1 MGKSFVC
8 TCDDVTVEDI
18 RHAIA
23 KGYRDIES
31 VKRYTGFG
39 TGPCQG
45 KNCLRTVAR
54 ILEEEAGLSAE
65 QVLPFTP
72 RPPFRAITYGELAKI
87 DPDTVGE
94 IPGPGVPPHHEAFEG
109 EGPEGFPGAG
119 AHPLRPEGPVP
130 ERAETVIIG
139 GGMLG
144 LALAYNLA
152 KEGHTDVVVLEKGYL
167 CSGASGRNGGGI
179 RAQWVSPTNIQI
191 ARRSIELCKNFARDH
206 KINIWFRQ
214 GGYLFLAADEKTAK
228 MLEQSIPIHNANGV
242 PTRMLAPGGARDV
255 VPELD
260 TSRFIAAA
268 YNPEDGTFFPWP
280 FLWGYANDAT
290 KLGVKIETFTRV
302 VGMDVSDGKIT
313 AVRTDRGTIRCNRVI
328 NCAGAWSPAVAK
340 LVGVHLPNE
349 PHRHEICVSEPL
361 KPFLGPMVSVLS
373 NGLYF
378 SQSGRGEIVGGI
390 SDPKEPAGLE
400 MGSTLR
406 YLARYGRAITQ
417 VMPILGRVKVMRQWA
432 GCYDVTPDN
441 QPILGETPNLP
452 NFIQCNGFVGHGFMM
467 GPAMGELMAKYLV
480 GKERHEIIDRFNL
493 RRFAEGRLDQETFII
508 G

>member
-8 TCDDVTVEDI
+8 TCDDVTVEDV

-31 VKRYTGFG
+31 IKRYTGFG

-54 ILEEEAGLSAE
+54 ILEEEAHL
-65 QVLPFTP
+65 QPKQMYPFTP
-72 RPPFRAITYGELAKI
+72 RPPFHPVTFGELAKL
-87 DPDTVGE
+87 DPDSVGTV
-94 IPGPGVPPHHEAFEG
+94 PGPGVPPAEG
-109 EGPEGFPGAG
+109 VYEGDAGFPAPGP
-119 AHPLRPEGPVP
+119 HPHRPEGPVP

-144 LALAYNLA
+144 LSLAYNLA
-152 KEGHTDVVVLEKGYL
+152 RLGHNDVVVIEKGYL

-179 RAQWVSPTNIQI
+179 RAQWVSPTNIRI
-191 ARRSIELCKNFARDH
+191 AKRSIELMKSFARDH
-206 KINIWFRQ
+206 KINVWFRQ
-214 GGYLFLAADEKTAK
+214 GGYLFLAADAKTAK

-242 PTRMLAPGGARDV
+242 PTRMLSPGGARDV
-255 VPELD
+255 TPELD

-280 FLWGYANDAT
+280 FLWGYATDAA

-302 VGMDVSDGKIT
+302 TGLDVEGGKIT
-313 AVRTDRGTIRCNRVI
+313 AVRTDRGTIKCGRVV
-328 NCAGAWSPAVAK
+328 NCAGAWSPEVAR
-340 LVGVHLPNE
+340 LAGVKLPNE
-349 PHRHEICVSEPL
+349 PHRHEACVSEPL
-361 KPFLGPMVSVLS
+361 KPFLGPLVSVLG
-373 NGLYF
+373 NGLYY

-390 SDPKEPAGLE
+390 SDPKEPPGLE

-406 YLARYGRAITQ
+406 YLVRYARALTET
-417 VMPILGRVKVMRQWA
+417 MPILGRVKVMRQWA

-441 QPILGETPNLP
+441 QPILGETPDLP

-467 GPAMGELMAKYLV
+467 GPAMGEIMAKFLL
-480 GKERHEIIDRFNL
+480 GQERHEIIDRFTL
-493 RRFAEGRLDQETFII
+493 RRFAEGRLDKETFII